1 MSKRD
6 MRAKKLLLTVL
17 LAVSVPGYYAPPAW
31 SAGGGQASA
40 DQAAVLAAES
50 NLTVGQTETAPAGD
64 EQAANEQAEPEQE
77 KEETAK
83 ADPAVANE
91 KTEAVSVTAPSAVT
105 YKARA
110 NSISSEDYGVMPL
123 AITTIGDVTADG
135 DSYRG
140 KLHIGSSGIGDYGTA
155 FGVSSEANE
164 YGVSVGYKARA
175 KETGCI
181 AIGAMAT
188 VGRDFYVNDRY
199 STAIGSYSYAM
210 GEKSVAI
217 GSYSTVTA
225 NNQVSFGHKIGDEY
239 YKDNGSSLLLS
250 KHNDDLFRDLINVGG
265 IEMHGG
271 LTGVTKV
278 NDIVFSGSTI
288 SSVTKVNDIAFSGS
302 TISNLTKV
310 NGITVSARSDGSG
323 FAIGNTSNFVTANSI
338 AVGVGAKAYGN
349 TDAVAVGYNAKA
361 YGQNTSAFGSGAAA
375 SGQGGSAFGKGASV
389 TAFDG
394 SAFGRAA
401 NATAMSA
408 TAIGT
413 ASKAYHQNSVAIGSG
428 SQTTA
433 GNQVS
438 FSGIMTDSTTGEI
451 KYLGTRNLV
460 GINNLDMEGLLTAKQ
475 GVTDG
480 TATLKDGALSSVSKV
495 NDIAFSGSTISSVT
509 SINGIAIDTSRNLT
523 NVGTYNGVT
532 IGDSKVNGVTLSNGN
547 VNGVAIGTS
556 GSDIMVG
563 TINLTDLANNSGS
576 ASDVSELK
584 QKTTKISYDTATGT
598 AIDGVTINQGAVTG
612 VTGINGI
619 GIDSNRNLTNAG
631 TYNGVE
637 IKTTDGKAVINGVK
651 LEKGTDS
658 HYTVGDVDVSALKTA
673 ATAMTYDAGDT
684 TRPAMTI
691 FASGVT
697 ADSFTVE
704 GTGFGFSSI
713 GALTVASINDVTIA
727 KGINGVGSDIIIDTI
742 NLSELKEGSGITSAN
757 TAGIIRDRDAA
768 TTTIETSTSINKDG
782 LSTNKITVSN
792 DLVVGDASSF
802 THTKITSNA
811 IIFGEGADKQ
821 VTIDASGIHIGKPAT
836 GTSTFADGGGTHL
849 DHNSLITGSVTAAK
863 INGLT
868 IGTNGTDI
876 MVGDINLSQL
886 KSASSDTNKNT
897 EGVKRSDADGDG
909 DNDTTTIETATSF
922 TKDGMK
928 TADLEAA
935 TAKIGGV
942 QFGGSGAIS
951 GINSINGVAVS
962 GSVETGLT
970 IGGVNFKNGLV
981 DGVNVSWLDKRVDA
995 LEKNGTGGGGGGG
1008 LNTSGIGKPYPD
1020 TTTIENNTSI
1030 NGDGITTKNLEA
1042 TEGIIVAKGDA
1053 DQTVINKDG
1062 VTVGLDGS
1070 QSFINGTDGFISQK
1084 GLYIG
1089 VNSNGE
1095 LGSAKFSIDSSSG
1108 ALTSNVGGHKFTNSS
1123 NGAVFSK
1130 DGDSAYG
1137 SGTQLNTT
1145 ITGNKVTTGQV
1156 NADELWVGGNKVT
1169 VAGNGTVEKTEAID
1183 NQLSGIKDGYNY
1195 KNGFTTSV
1203 ADGTT
1208 QTASKE
1214 STDGKD
1220 KWQTSNKTWAEGTTL
1235 TTTNTSI
1242 DGSENTTVKGSELTT
1257 GAGGMSLTTSSKVTD
1272 KDGKVTQNTSGKTTM
1287 TGDSISVSQTM
1298 VTTEKDAD
1306 GNDKEVTKTSGT
1318 TISSGEVTLRRED
1331 GSTIEVGSAIEGLQ
1345 SDVRDL
1351 NGRIDR
1357 VGVEVEEVGAL
1368 SSALAG
1374 LHPQPQNANTRADF
1388 AMAIGSYEGRQA
1400 LAVGGFYRPDK
1411 RTMLS
1416 IGASTTSSKHMMNM
1430 GISIAL
1436 DRLPEEERKAQ
1447 EAAAADPETLNKV
1460 LERLAALEQDNQRL
1474 QADNKKRD
1482 IAYEKLA
1489 ADYTQLKEK
1498 YTEKTAEKQQS
1509 ETKMEE
1515 ADSSSEE

>member
-1 MSKRD
+1 

-1030 NGDGITTKNLEA
+1030 NGDGITTKNMEA

-1062 VTVGLDGS
+1062 VTVGKNNS
-1070 QSFINGTDGFISQK
+1070 HSIINGN

-1089 VNSNGE
+1089 V
-1095 LGSAKFSIDSSSG
+1095 GSSGDLDAAKFSINSSSG
-1108 ALTSNVGGHKFTNSS
+1108 KLTSNAGGHSFINSS
-1123 NGAVFSK
+1123 NGAEFSN
-1130 DGDSAYG
+1130 
-1137 SGTQLNTT
+1137 SGGKTT
-1145 ITGNKVTTGQV
+1145 INGGKIETN
-1156 NADELWVGGNKVT
+1156 ELWVGGNKVN
-1169 VAGNGTVEKTEAID
+1169 VSGGTVDKNDAIN
-1183 NQLSGIKDGYNY
+1183 NQLSNNKDGYDY
-1195 KNGFTTSV
+1195 TNGFTTSEV
-1203 ADGTT
+1203 GGTT
-1208 QTASKE
+1208 QSATKE
-1214 STDGKD
+1214 SDANNDKKEKWETTNNTSAGGTSITTTKTITNSAGKTTV
-1220 KWQTSNKTWAEGTTL
+1220 QSSSVNTNEHGMTVSKTT
-1235 TTTNTSI
+1235 TTTNKE
-1242 DGSENTTVKGSELTT
+1242 GEEEKK
-1257 GAGGMSLTTSSKVTD
+1257 TSSTEI
-1272 KDGKVTQNTSGKTTM
+1272 SG
-1287 TGDSISVSQTM
+1287 
-1298 VTTEKDAD
+1298 
-1306 GNDKEVTKTSGT
+1306 
-1318 TISSGEVTLRRED
+1318 GEVTLRRED

-1351 NGRIDR
+1351 NGKVNRMGAEIK
-1357 VGVEVEEVGAL
+1357 EVGAL
-1368 SSALAG
+1368 SAALAG
-1374 LHPQPQNANTRADF
+1374 LHPQPENANSRADF

-1436 DRLPEEERKAQ
+1436 DRMPEAERKEQESNVDLSARMKKLEADYEARLAKMEAAYEARMERLEARYARMQ
-1447 EAAAADPETLNKV
+1447 EAYEAERELENQEQAAGEAAVAAVKEEAAD
-1460 LERLAALEQDNQRL
+1460 Q
-1474 QADNKKRD
+1474 
-1482 IAYEKLA
+1482 
-1489 ADYTQLKEK
+1489 
-1498 YTEKTAEKQQS
+1498 
-1509 ETKMEE
+1509 E
-1515 ADSSSEE
+1515 AVVA